1 MEGQPFL
8 SRATR
13 PRTDPSSSQPL
24 VSSRRRALQRLRSA
38 VDQGQAGPVL
48 ITGEPGAGKTWL
60 LRKLVE
66 SLPTG
71 LRSANVDLASAMDAV
86 EFLRLI
92 GYSLGV
98 TIPNR
103 LGQARLS
110 LQSALQDESTDGRS
124 WLLIVDE
131 AHRGS
136 AEAWDEIHAIRN
148 QLGLK
153 TGFKALV
160 VLGQTEL
167 WRTMANRRFHG
178 FATSIQANLHLM
190 PLDLDEARELLS
202 VSLRGRIG
210 RGATPGRAASRCA
223 W

>member
-24 VSSRRRALQRLRSA
+24 VSSRRHALQRLRA
-38 VDQGQAGPVL
+38 AANQGQAGPVVV
-48 ITGEPGAGKTWL
+48 TGEPGAGKTWL
-60 LRKLVE
+60 LRKMVE
-66 SLPTG
+66 SLPAG
-71 LRSANVDLASAMDAV
+71 WRSANVDLASAMDAV

-92 GYSLGV
+92 GHSLGV
-98 TIPNR
+98 TIPNP

-110 LQSALQDESTDGRS
+110 LQSTLQDEATDGRS
-124 WLLIVDE
+124 WLLIIDE

-136 AEAWDEIHAIRN
+136 AEIWDEIHAIRN

-153 TGFKALV
+153 TGFAALF

-167 WRTMANRRFHG
+167 WRNMANRRFNG
-178 FATSIQANLHLM
+178 FATSIQADLHLM

-202 VSLRGRIG
+202 FSLRGRIG
-210 RGATPGRAASRCA
+210 EEQLLEELHRDAR
-223 W
+223 

>member
-24 VSSRRRALQRLRSA
+24 VSSRRRALQRLRAA
-38 VDQGQAGPVL
+38 VNQGQAGPVL

-60 LRKLVE
+60 LRKMVE

-71 LRSANVDLASAMDAV
+71 WRSANVDLASAMDAV

-92 GYSLGV
+92 GHSLGV

-110 LQSALQDESTDGRS
+110 LQSTLQDESTDGTELAPDRRRS
-124 WLLIVDE
+124 SSRF
-131 AHRGS
+131 RGS
-136 AEAWDEIHAIRN
+136 LGRDSRHPESTWTQDRIR
-148 QLGLK
+148 G
-153 TGFKALV
+153 TRRPGADGALANH
-160 VLGQTEL
+160 GQSSFHTASP
-167 WRTMANRRFHG
+167 RVYRRIS
-178 FATSIQANLHLM
+178 T
-190 PLDLDEARELLS
+190 
-202 VSLRGRIG
+202 
-210 RGATPGRAASRCA
+210 
-223 W
+223 